1 MYPGVFGG
9 ANACSLQ
16 WTARA
21 VFVKANER
29 TDGANTMSDAAPP
42 PSRLPLDWIAAS
54 LRRERTRAGLSLSEL
69 AKRAGIAKSTLS
81 QLEAGGG
88 NPSVETLWALGV
100 ALGVPFSALVEPPSP
115 AVEVIRAGEG
125 PTVAS
130 ERADYVAT
138 LLSASPPGARRDIYH
153 LRAEPGARPGVG
165 AAHSGVCGA
174 SDRQHG
180 ATEGG
185 AAGGGGGTGARG
197 LHDISRGCAARV
209 RGAAARDDVRAGHAA
224 RVTWRSGKRQEPH
237 CLAARGSL
245 GTAICSGSKHQA
257 PRPKTQTGVT
267 FSA

>member
-1 MYPGVFGG
+1 
-9 ANACSLQ
+9 
-16 WTARA
+16 
-21 VFVKANER
+21 
-29 TDGANTMSDAAPP
+29 MSDAAPP

-115 AVEVIRAGEG
+115 AVQVIRSGEG

-153 LRAEPGARPGVG
+153 LRAEPGA
-165 AAHSGVCGA
+165 
-174 SDRQHG
+174 
-180 ATEGG
+180 
-185 AAGGGGGTGARG
+185 ARE
-197 LHDISRGCAARV
+197 S
-209 RGAAARDDVRAGHAA
+209 
-224 RVTWRSGKRQEPH
+224 EPH
-237 CLAARGSL
+237 IPGSVEHLVVSTGRLKAGPRGEAVEL
-245 GTAICSGSKHQA
+245 GPGDYMTYRGDVPHAYEALLPG
-257 PRPKTQTGVT
+257 TT
-267 FSA
+267 FVLIMQHV